1 MRLNVDREPGFYH
14 DESGE
19 RFQQLFREAEEK
31 REATRDAGYTIL
43 VIGTFVVVCLALVL
57 AKLYTIGAVVGV
69 K

>member
-19 RFQQLFREAEEK
+19 RFQQLFHDAEKKREEK
-31 REATRDAGYTIL
+31 LDA
-43 VIGTFVVVCLALVL
+43 FWVVVTMATFITICLALAF
-57 AKLYTIGAVVGV
+57 AKLYSMGAVEGV

>member
-31 REATRDAGYTIL
+31 RERNGQ
-43 VIGTFVVVCLALVL
+43 TFWKMLTWFAVL
-57 AKLYTIGAVVGV
+57 TLSFAFWWEVAQSLSR
-69 K
+69 